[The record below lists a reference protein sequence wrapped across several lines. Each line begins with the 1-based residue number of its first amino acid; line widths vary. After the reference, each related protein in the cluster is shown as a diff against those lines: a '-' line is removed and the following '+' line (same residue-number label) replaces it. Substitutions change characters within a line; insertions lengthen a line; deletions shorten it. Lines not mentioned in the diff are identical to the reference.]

1 MAICFR
7 SETNSRVKNKRISV
21 IFHTILLL
29 LLTF

>member
-21 IFHTILLL
+21 IFHNDPHCIIQ
-29 LLTF
+29 